1 MSDSVS
7 IDDVN
12 KQVGI
17 NPSYMISTFVAAI
30 MATGFSGGRKTFRD
44 GWYGSLP
51 KSDLNP
57 PNYVFPIA
65 WTTLYILMSVAGTM
79 GDKTVRETMP
89 DTPHRQALLDRLR
102 LAYTIQLILNVM
114 WSLVFFQ
121 LRNIMVAFFINILLI
136 GAIAAWMLEIRGIDS
151 RASWF
156 MAPYLA
162 WTIFALFLTGSIL
175 FNGGR

>member
-1 MSDSVS
+1 MSDAVSVEE
-7 IDDVN
+7 VN

-30 MATGFSGGRKTFRD
+30 IASGFAGGRKNLN
-44 GWYGSLP
+44 GWYENLP
-51 KSDLNP
+51 KSNVNP

-65 WTTLYILMSVAGTM
+65 WTALYVLMSVAGTM
-79 GDKTVRETMP
+79 GDQTIRSTMP
-89 DTPHRQALLDRLR
+89 DTPQRQALLDRLR
-102 LAYTIQLILNVM
+102 LAYTVQLVLNVL

-121 LRNIMVAFFINILLI
+121 LHNIMLAFFINILLI
-136 GAIAAWMLEIRGIDS
+136 GAITTWMLEMRGIDS

-162 WTIFALFLTGSIL
+162 WTVFALFLTGSIL
-175 FNGGR
+175 FKGGR